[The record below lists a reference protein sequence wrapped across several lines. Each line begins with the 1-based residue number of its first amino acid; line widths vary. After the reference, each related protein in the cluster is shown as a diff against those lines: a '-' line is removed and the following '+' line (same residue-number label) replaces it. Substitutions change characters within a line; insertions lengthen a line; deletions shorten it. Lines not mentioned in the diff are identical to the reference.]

1 MHHATY
7 EQKRISNSNLLICQI
22 VQMKSVVTCQHCEV
36 VLALSGLGFELVHHL
51 IILTC

>member
-22 VQMKSVVTCQHCEV
+22 ERIKSVVACQHCEV
-36 VLALSGLGFELVHHL
+36 VLAFLDLGCKLVHHL